1 VSEREGRQRKG
12 AVPPTPAGPPG
23 PPGPPEERTES
34 APLASVSVDQHGD
47 VAVAR
52 LAGELDLSN
61 AATIEDQVTRGLGGL
76 TSVAVDL
83 AGLSYLDSAGLA
95 LLSRL
100 AARIAGPGGAL
111 RLIVP
116 PDAVVRRALWISGLT
131 EAIPVD
137 ETLEAALA
145 ALR

>member
-1 VSEREGRQRKG
+1 M
-12 AVPPTPAGPPG
+12 T
-23 PPGPPEERTES
+23 
-34 APLASVSVDQHGD
+34 APLARVVVERHGP

-61 AATIEDQVTRGLGGL
+61 ATTVEEQVSRGLGEV
-76 TSVAVDL
+76 TAVAVDL

-100 AARIAGPGGAL
+100 ATRIAGPGGTL
-111 RLIVP
+111 RLVVP
-116 PDAVVRRALWISGLT
+116 PDALVRRALQISGLA

-137 ETLEAALA
+137 ETVEAALV

>member
-1 VSEREGRQRKG
+1 MAG
-12 AVPPTPAGPPG
+12 VPASR
-23 PPGPPEERTES
+23 PEERTQS
-34 APLASVSVDQHGD
+34 PPLASVAVERHGE

-61 AATIEDQVTRGLGGL
+61 AAAIEDQVTSGLGGAA
-76 TSVAVDL
+76 SVAVDL

-100 AARIAGPGGAL
+100 AARVAGPGGAL
-111 RLIVP
+111 RLVVP

-137 ETLEAALA
+137 ETVEAALA

>member
-1 VSEREGRQRKG
+1 MSEREGWQREGREG
-12 AVPPTPAGPPG
+12 AVPPA
-23 PPGPPEERTES
+23 GPPEEPTVT

-61 AATIEDQVTRGLGGL
+61 AAAVEDQVTRGLGGV

>member
-1 VSEREGRQRKG
+1 MSWREGPEQQER
-12 AVPPTPAGPPG
+12 TPPG
-23 PPGPPEERTES
+23 PLARVAVER
-34 APLASVSVDQHGD
+34 HGS

-61 AATIEDQVTRGLGGL
+61 AGTVEEQVASGLGDV

-111 RLIVP
+111 RLVVP
-116 PDAVVRRALWISGLT
+116 PDAVVRRVLWISGLT
-131 EAIPVD
+131 AAIPVD
-137 ETLEAALA
+137 ETVEAAVA

>member
-1 VSEREGRQRKG
+1 VTG
-12 AVPPTPAGPPG
+12 
-23 PPGPPEERTES
+23 
-34 APLASVSVDQHGD
+34 PLAQVAVERHGS

-52 LAGELDLSN
+52 LSGELDLSN
-61 AATIEDQVTRGLGGL
+61 ATAVEDQVTSRLGGV

-83 AGLSYLDSAGLA
+83 AGLRYLDSAGLA

-100 AARIAGPGGAL
+100 ASRLAGPGGAL
-111 RLIVP
+111 RLVVP
-116 PDAVVRRALWISGLT
+116 PDAVVRRALWISGLA

-137 ETLEAALA
+137 ETVEAALT

>member
-1 VSEREGRQRKG
+1 VSEREG
-12 AVPPTPAGPPG
+12 PA
-23 PPGPPEERTES
+23 PEE
-34 APLASVSVDQHGD
+34 LARVAVERHGP

-61 AATIEDQVTRGLGGL
+61 ATVVEDQVTRGLGGS
-76 TSVAVDL
+76 TSVAIDL
-83 AGLSYLDSAGLA
+83 AGLRYLDSAGLA

-100 AARIAGPGGAL
+100 AARLAGPGGAL
-111 RLIVP
+111 RLVVP
-116 PDAVVRRALWISGLT
+116 PDAVVRRALWISGLP

-137 ETLEAALA
+137 ETVEAALA

>member
-1 VSEREGRQRKG
+1 V
-12 AVPPTPAGPPG
+12 T
-23 PPGPPEERTES
+23 
-34 APLASVSVDQHGD
+34 APLASVRFEQHGD

-61 AATIEDQVTRGLGGL
+61 AGTVEDQVTRGLGGVS
-76 TSVAVDL
+76 SVAVDL
-83 AGLSYLDSAGLA
+83 AEVSYLDSAGLA

-111 RLIVP
+111 RLVVP

-137 ETLEAALA
+137 ETVEAALA
-145 ALR
+145 ALAALR

>member
-1 VSEREGRQRKG
+1 M
-12 AVPPTPAGPPG
+12 T
-23 PPGPPEERTES
+23 
-34 APLASVSVDQHGD
+34 APLARVAVERHGE

-52 LAGELDLSN
+52 LDGELDLSN
-61 AATIEDQVTRGLGGL
+61 ASSVEDQVTRGIGGS

-100 AARIAGPGGAL
+100 AGRIAGPGGAL
-111 RLIVP
+111 RLVAP
-116 PDAVVRRALWISGLT
+116 LDAVVRRALWISGLA

-137 ETLEAALA
+137 ETVEAALA

>member
-1 VSEREGRQRKG
+1 VN
-12 AVPPTPAGPPG
+12 
-23 PPGPPEERTES
+23 
-34 APLASVSVDQHGD
+34 APLARVAVERHGA

-61 AATIEDQVTRGLGGL
+61 ATAIEDQVTRGLGGV
-76 TSVAVDL
+76 TAVAVDL

-111 RLIVP
+111 RLVVP
-116 PDAVVRRALWISGLT
+116 PDAVVRRTLWISGLT

-137 ETLEAALA
+137 ETVEAALA

>member
-1 VSEREGRQRKG
+1 MN
-12 AVPPTPAGPPG
+12 
-23 PPGPPEERTES
+23 
-34 APLASVSVDQHGD
+34 APLAQVAVERHGP

-61 AATIEDQVTRGLGGL
+61 AATVEDQIGRGVGEL
-76 TSVAVDL
+76 TAVAVDL
-83 AGLSYLDSAGLA
+83 AALHYLDSAGLA

-100 AARIAGPGGAL
+100 ATRIAGPGGAL
-111 RLIVP
+111 RLVVP
-116 PDAVVRRALWISGLT
+116 PQAVVWRTLQISGLT

-137 ETLEAALA
+137 DTVEAALA

>member
-1 VSEREGRQRKG
+1 MSEHEDQQRD
-12 AVPPTPAGPPG
+12 
-23 PPGPPEERTES
+23 RTQDS
-34 APLASVSVDQHGD
+34 PLASVSVERHGD

-61 AATIEDQVTRGLGGL
+61 ATTIEDQVTGGLGGI

-111 RLIVP
+111 RLVVP
-116 PDAVVRRALWISGLT
+116 PGAVVRRALWISGLT

-137 ETLEAALA
+137 ETVEAALA

>member
-1 VSEREGRQRKG
+1 MSER
-12 AVPPTPAGPPG
+12 TPPG
-23 PPGPPEERTES
+23 PLARVAVERHG
-34 APLASVSVDQHGD
+34 SVV
-47 VAVAR
+47 VAR
-52 LAGELDLSN
+52 LTGELDLSN
-61 AATIEDQVTRGLGGL
+61 AGTVEEQVATGLGGV

-111 RLIVP
+111 RLVVP
-116 PDAVVRRALWISGLT
+116 PDALVRRALWISGLT
-131 EAIPVD
+131 AAIPVD
-137 ETLEAALA
+137 ETVEAALA

>member
-1 VSEREGRQRKG
+1 MGGQPASRSEE
-12 AVPPTPAGPPG
+12 PA
-23 PPGPPEERTES
+23 ES
-34 APLASVSVDQHGD
+34 SPLASVSVERHGD

-52 LAGELDLSN
+52 LTGELDLSN
-61 AATIEDQVTRGLGGL
+61 AAAIEDQVTSGLGST

-100 AARIAGPGGAL
+100 AARVAGPGGAL
-111 RLIVP
+111 RLVVP
-116 PDAVVRRALWISGLT
+116 PGAVVRRALWISGLT
-131 EAIPVD
+131 EVIPVD
-137 ETLEAALA
+137 ETMEAALA

>member
-1 VSEREGRQRKG
+1 MSEREG
-12 AVPPTPAGPPG
+12 PG
-23 PPGPPEERTES
+23 RERAQS
-34 APLASVSVDQHGD
+34 SPLASVSVERYGD

-61 AATIEDQVTRGLGGL
+61 ATAIEDQVTRGLGAT

-83 AGLSYLDSAGLA
+83 AQLSYLDSAGLA

-100 AARIAGPGGAL
+100 GARIAGPGGAL
-111 RLIVP
+111 RLVVP
-116 PDAVVRRALWISGLT
+116 PGAVVRRALWISGLT

-137 ETLEAALA
+137 ETVEAALA
-145 ALR
+145 ALG

>member
-1 VSEREGRQRKG
+1 VPASPSEE
-12 AVPPTPAGPPG
+12 PAQ
-23 PPGPPEERTES
+23 S
-34 APLASVSVDQHGD
+34 SPLASVAVERHGD

-52 LAGELDLSN
+52 LSGELDLSN
-61 AATIEDQVTRGLGGL
+61 ATLIEDQVASRLGGI

-100 AARIAGPGGAL
+100 ATRIAGPGGAL
-111 RLIVP
+111 RLVVP
-116 PDAVVRRALWISGLT
+116 PGAVVRRALWISGLA

-137 ETLEAALA
+137 ETVEAALA